1 MEKMKYRINW
11 DNGVFAVPD
20 NVTDSL
26 KLASGKAVKVLIYI
40 MRFKSEDGIC
50 DFLGITEE
58 DLEDSLSYWR
68 SVGVLYSEGEQPAV
82 TAISPAPAAEKAPT
96 ALPKASKAVSAE
108 EIAARISESAEIKTL
123 LESIEGFVARPL
135 TFDDQRTLIWI
146 YDHLGLPPEVIL
158 MLVNY
163 CVSIGR
169 ANMHYIEKM
178 AVSWADEGIDSS
190 AAADAK
196 ILVLQRN
203 NTLSAKCAGR
213 MNLNR
218 KLTSR
223 ENEYVAKWSAADV
236 DIELI
241 MNAYER
247 TVDATGKV
255 SFPYMNKIISE
266 WTANGVKTSSEADE
280 YSERTAPQKNS
291 APRKQSAHS
300 GRADSTDTPSFDL
313 ELIMEHAKN
322 TPLSERMINKG

>member
-1 MEKMKYRINW
+1 MNYKINW
-11 DNGVFAVPD
+11 DGGVFAVPD
-20 NVTDSL
+20 CAADCL
-26 KLASGKAVKVLIYI
+26 KLASGKAVKVLLYI
-40 MRFKSEDGIC
+40 LKFRSEQGIC
-50 DFLGITEE
+50 EFLGISEE
-58 DLEDSLSYWR
+58 DLEDSLSYWK
-68 SVGVLYSEGEQPAV
+68 SVGVLYSDGEAPPVKEAAPV
-82 TAISPAPAAEKAPT
+82 TEKAPA
-96 ALPKASKAVSAE
+96 ALPKAVKAVSAE
-108 EIAARISESAEIKTL
+108 EIAARVNESAEIKSL
-123 LESIEGFVARPL
+123 LESIESSMARPL

-163 CVSIGR
+163 CVGIGR
-169 ANMHYIEKM
+169 ANMHYIERM
-178 AVSWADEGIDSS
+178 AASWADEGIDSS

-203 NTLSAKCAGR
+203 NTLSAKCASR
-213 MNLNR
+213 MKLNR

-223 ENEYVAKWSAADV
+223 ENEYVSKWSAAEA

-266 WTANGVKTSSEADE
+266 WVANGVKTSAEADE
-280 YSERTAPQKNS
+280 YSARTAPPKNT
-291 APRKQSAHS
+291 APRKQPARNKSVETA
-300 GRADSTDTPSFDL
+300 APSFDL
-313 ELIMEHAKN
+313 DLIMEHAKN

>member
-1 MEKMKYRINW
+1 MKYRINW
-11 DNGVFAVPD
+11 DGGVFAVPD
-20 NVTDSL
+20 CAADSL
-26 KLASGKAVKVLIYI
+26 KLASGKAVKVLLYI
-40 MRFKSEDGIC
+40 MRFKSEEGIC
-50 DFLGITEE
+50 EALGITDE
-58 DLEDSLSYWR
+58 DLEDALSYWK
-68 SVGVLYSEGEQPAV
+68 SVGVLYSDGEQPAV
-82 TAISPAPAAEKAPT
+82 TVKPAAAKAPT
-96 ALPKASKAVSAE
+96 ALPKAAKAVSAE

-123 LESIEGFVARPL
+123 LESIEGSVARPL
-135 TFDDQRTLIWI
+135 TFDDQRTVIWI

-163 CVSIGR
+163 CVGIGR
-169 ANMHYIEKM
+169 ANMHYIEKT

-203 NTLSAKCAGR
+203 NTLSAKCANR

-223 ENEYVAKWSAADV
+223 ENEYVAKWAAAEA

-255 SFPYMNKIISE
+255 SFPYMNKILSE
-266 WTANGVKTSSEADE
+266 WTANGVKTSAEADE
-280 YSERTAPQKNS
+280 YSARTAPAPKNTRKASGQNSS
-291 APRKQSAHS
+291 ASE
-300 GRADSTDTPSFDL
+300 GEPSFDL
-313 ELIMEHAKN
+313 DLIMEHAKN
-322 TPLSERMINKG
+322 TPLIVHNK